1 MSHKLISPI
10 ENRYKT
16 GIAELFTQEKKLEYW
31 LRVEGELSQT
41 HAELG
46 NIPKEL
52 ADEIKNKANLKY
64 VKLER
69 VEQFDKEIH
78 HDLMAMVKALSE
90 QSKGDAGKFVHLG
103 ATSYDIEDTALAL
116 QLKDALDY
124 IKNSLHDLLRELI
137 TVMYRTKSLVCIG
150 RTHGQHALP
159 TTYGMR
165 YGVWSYEVDRHL
177 DRINEVLNRISYGK
191 MSGAVGT
198 MASFGE
204 NGIEIQKHL
213 MKTLDLKPDLI
224 SNQVIQRDR
233 HAEVI
238 FLTALIG
245 QSIAK
250 IAREFRILQRNE
262 IAEMFEPFKST
273 QVGSSTMPHKRN
285 PHKSERICS
294 LARLL
299 KSNVI
304 TALDNVILEDERD
317 LTNSANERFIFSE
330 NFILL
335 DYIINQLIDIVKNV
349 EFNEEQI
356 ELNLNLTR
364 GASLAEKVMINL
376 VNRGIGRQ
384 EGHELLRTAA
394 IQAKKEKRNMKEIL
408 MTQEVIKHKFSSEEL
423 DEMLNPHNYVGK
435 AEELVE
441 NLSRYFKKKYKF
453 L

>member
-16 GIAELFTQEKKLEYW
+16 GITELFTQEKKLGYW
-31 LRVEGELSQT
+31 LRVEGELSQI

-69 VEQFDKEIH
+69 VEQLDKEIH

-90 QSKGDAGKFVHLG
+90 QCKGDAGKYVHLG

-137 TVMYRTKSLVCIG
+137 TVMDRTKSLVCIG

-159 TTYGMR
+159 TTFGMR

-177 DRINEVLNRISYGK
+177 DRINEVLNKISYGK

-204 NGIEIQKHL
+204 NGIEIQKRL

-245 QSIAK
+245 QSMAK

-317 LTNSANERFIFSE
+317 LTNSANERFLFSV

-335 DYIINQLIDIVKNV
+335 DYIITQLIEIIKNV
-349 EFNEEQI
+349 EFDEERI

-376 VNRGIGRQ
+376 VSRGIGRQ

-394 IQAKKEKRNMKEIL
+394 ILAKKEKRNMKDIL
-408 MTQEVIKHKFSSEEL
+408 IAQDVIKNNFSLEEI

-441 NLSRYFKKKYKF
+441 DLSKYFKKKYKF